1 MSGGGSDGEPA
12 RRHVPSVGPCDGVD
26 GGDAG
31 RQEDGEQ
38 DHQEDEGGKQH
49 GFYLLFFDWVGLW
62 CLLIRGLAGGSG
74 MLRCVRRENL
84 AAPPAARRRRQ
95 TTKLRRIVV
104 FRRQS
109 RCGLYAG
116 RKALLD
122 RGPAIYMGG
131 LGPGLF
137 VIPLRGA

>member
-12 RRHVPSVGPCDGVD
+12 RRHVASVGPCDGVD

-31 RQEDGEQ
+31 GQEDGEQ

-49 GFYLLFFDWVGLW
+49 SFYLLFFDWVGLW

-84 AAPPAARRRRQ
+84 ARRSRGGDVANQPSCGGSLSSGDKAAPV
-95 TTKLRRIVV
+95 L
-104 FRRQS
+104 
-109 RCGLYAG
+109 
-116 RKALLD
+116 
-122 RGPAIYMGG
+122 
-131 LGPGLF
+131 
-137 VIPLRGA
+137 